1 MCLNGGQLG
10 VGLDWHLGF
19 LVAEQ
24 SWGADANADPG
35 TRQSKQSSQSIQ
47 SVQAMYPEEGFRY
60 GVEGNPQRRPRGAA
74 PWSFRSEWRQTQ
86 VDGRLLTGHE
96 LSSARKAEMGD
107 GQGLLGEL

>member
-1 MCLNGGQLG
+1 MCLTGGQLG
-10 VGLDWHLGF
+10 VGLDLHLGF
-19 LVAEQ
+19 RVADKVGVQMRMRIQGPE
-24 SWGADANADPG
+24 
-35 TRQSKQSSQSIQ
+35 SKQSSQSIQ

-60 GVEGNPQRRPRGAA
+60 GVEENPQRRPRGAA

-107 GQGLLGEL
+107 GQGLLGDL